1 MAADPRRVLG
11 AAAPLRSAPSKGARS
26 LARVHPRPPGRS
38 SDLAAWLVWAD
49 GRHRQTIDMGLER
62 VVAVRDALGLAPGVP
77 VITVAGTNGKGS
89 TCAMLG
95 SILQAAGYR
104 VGVYTSP
111 HLLRYH
117 ERVRI
122 DGVPVADSLL
132 CAGFAQVESG
142 RGDIPLTPF
151 EFGTLAAM
159 SVLCEAGLDAIVLE
173 VGLGGRLDAVNAFDA
188 NCAIVTSI
196 GIDHVEYLGPTRESI
211 GREKA
216 GIFRAGRPAVSAD
229 PEPPV
234 TIAEEAERIGA
245 RLIQSGRDYK
255 LRSDGRGDGSRHW
268 IARSGHRPLE
278 LPPPALAGEVQ
289 WHNAAACVMALD
301 ALADRLPVSA
311 EAVREGLA
319 KAHIAGRFQRW
330 RRDDASPEIVLDVA
344 HNAHAMARLAQTL
357 AAQPVAGRTFAVF
370 SMLRDK
376 DIDDSARALA
386 GSFDRWFVA
395 GLTESSDRRGS
406 TAAELAA
413 ALDRAQVQ
421 APVQLSG
428 APQHALR
435 AALAKAGR
443 DDRIV
448 VFGSFL
454 TVAVVL
460 RELSIAA

>member
-1 MAADPRRVLG
+1 MLAPRLGDLPPPVLVATTANAAPRGRPRR
-11 AAAPLRSAPSKGARS
+11 PSAKD
-26 LARVHPRPPGRS
+26 
-38 SDLAAWLVWAD
+38 DLSAWLAWAD
-49 GRHRQTIDMGLER
+49 GLHRQTIDMGLER
-62 VVAVRDALGLAPGVP
+62 VVAVKNALGLAPTVP

-95 SILQAAGYR
+95 SILQAGGLR

-122 DGVPVADSLL
+122 DGVPVPDALL
-132 CAGFAQVESG
+132 CAGFAQVEAG
-142 RGDIPLTPF
+142 RGDVPLTPF

-188 NCAIVTSI
+188 DCAVITSI

-216 GIFRAGRPAVSAD
+216 GVMRAGRPVVSAD
-229 PEPPV
+229 PEPPA

-245 RLIQSGRDYK
+245 RLIQSGRDYRV
-255 LRSDGRGDGSRHW
+255 RSEGPGDARRHW
-268 IARSGHRPLE
+268 IARPGHRPIE

-301 ALADRLPVSA
+301 ALADRLPLA
-311 EAVREGLA
+311 PEAIRTGLA
-319 KAHIAGRFQRW
+319 HARLAGRFQRW
-330 RRDDASPEIVLDVA
+330 RRDAASPEIVLDVA
-344 HNAHAMARLAQTL
+344 HNAHAATRLADTL
-357 AAQPVAGRTFAVF
+357 AREPLGSAHGRTFAVF

-376 DIDDSARALA
+376 DIEDSARALTA
-386 GSFDRWFVA
+386 SFDSWFVA
-395 GLTESSDRRGS
+395 GIDDRRGS
-406 TAAELAA
+406 TAAELAS
-413 ALDRAQVQ
+413 ALDRAGVQ
-421 APVQLSG
+421 GVVQLAGSV
-428 APQHALR
+428 PEALR
-435 AALAKAGR
+435 RALAKAGR

-454 TVAVVL
+454 AVAAGL
-460 RELSIAA
+460 RELGLDR

>member
-1 MAADPRRVLG
+1 MAADPERVFG
-11 AAAPLRSAPSKGARS
+11 AAPPRAPAKGLRP
-26 LARVHPRPPGRS
+26 PRPPARAPGRHA
-38 SDLAAWLVWAD
+38 DLAGWLAWAD
-49 GRHRQTIDMGLER
+49 SLHRQTIDMSLER
-62 VVAVRDALGLAPGVP
+62 VVAVRDALRLVPDVP

-95 SILQAAGYR
+95 SILQAGGYH

-142 RGDIPLTPF
+142 RGEVPLTPF

-188 NCAIVTSI
+188 DCAIVTSI

-216 GIFRAGRPAVSAD
+216 GIFRAGRPAISAD
-229 PEPPV
+229 PDPPV
-234 TIAEEAERIGA
+234 TLAEEAARIGA
-245 RLIQSGRDYK
+245 RLIQSGRDY
-255 LRSDGRGDGSRHW
+255 RVRHDGDRHW
-268 IARSGHRPLE
+268 IARPGHRPME
-278 LPPPALAGEVQ
+278 LPPPALAGEAQ
-289 WHNAAACVMALD
+289 WHNAAACAMALE
-301 ALADRLPVSA
+301 ALADRLPLGPQA
-311 EAVREGLA
+311 LREGLA
-319 KAHIAGRFQRW
+319 QARLAGRFQRW
-330 RRDDASPEIVLDVA
+330 RRDDASPELVFDVA
-344 HNAHAMARLAQTL
+344 HNAHAMARLADTL
-357 AAQPVAGRTFAVF
+357 AQRPVRGRSFAVF

-376 DIDDSARALA
+376 DIEDSARVLA
-386 GSFDRWFVA
+386 GAFDRWFVA
-395 GLTESSDRRGS
+395 GLAESTERGS

-413 ALDRAQVQ
+413 ALDRAQVR
-421 APVQLSG
+421 APVDVAD
-428 APQHALR
+428 APPQAVR
-435 AALAKAGR
+435 AALADAGR

-454 TVAVVL
+454 TVSTVL
-460 RELSIAA
+460 RELGIEA